1 MQYEYTNI
9 ASHISLWIDYK
20 TNIVHVSWFV
30 SQRLRAEQRNTAN
43 DPENKH
49 CCNCITIRFQ
59 MSPGCPRWT
68 NEILSWA
75 SPEKQSWTTHIQSVT
90 LSAGN
95 NLICTGHSKHIHL
108 SLYDSSIIEATQIS
122 PNQMMDAEGFC
133 SVMLWMVK
141 IGFLIYKWVRHTV
154 FYCHILQ
161 SCK

>member
-20 TNIVHVSWFV
+20 TNIVHVYWFV

-68 NEILSWA
+68 NEPISVWYYHELLQRNNHE
-75 SPEKQSWTTHIQSVT
+75 PHIYRVT

-122 PNQMMDAEGFC
+122 PKQMMDAEGFC

-141 IGFLIYKWVRHTV
+141 IGFVLY
-154 FYCHILQ
+154 L
-161 SCK
+161 